1 MTREEKEAQVALLKE
16 KIATHPHF
24 YIADIGGL
32 NASQT
37 VELRRRCF
45 EQSIELRVV
54 RNTLFHKALEASDRA
69 DFSPVY
75 DSLKGSTCILFSEVG
90 NVPARLIKSL
100 RAVKWEKPVLK
111 AAYVEESFYVGE
123 DQLETL
129 STLKSHDELIG
140 DIVMLLQS
148 PIRNVVSALQSGG
161 SKISGVLKT
170 LSEREA

>member
-1 MTREEKEAQVALLKE
+1 MTREEKEAQVSLLQE
-16 KIATHPHF
+16 KIASSPHF
-24 YIADIGGL
+24 YIADIDGL

-37 VELRRRCF
+37 VELRRKCY
-45 EQSIELRVV
+45 EQSVELRVV
-54 RNTLFHKALEASDRA
+54 RNTLFHRALEASEKA
-69 DFSPVY
+69 DFSPLY
-75 DSLKGSTCILFSEVG
+75 DSLKGNTCVLFSEVG

-100 RAVKWEKPVLK
+100 RTVKWEKPVLK
-111 AAYVEESFYVGE
+111 AAYVEESFYVG
-123 DQLETL
+123 DAQLETL

-161 SKISGVLKT
+161 AKISGVLKT

>member
-37 VELRRRCF
+37 VELRRKCF

-111 AAYVEESFYVGE
+111 AAYVGE

>member
-1 MTREEKEAQVALLKE
+1 MTREEKETQVALLKE
-16 KIATHPHF
+16 KIANNPHF

-37 VELRRRCF
+37 VELRRKCF
-45 EQSIELRVV
+45 EESVELRVV
-54 RNTLFHKALEASDRA
+54 KNTLLQKALEASDRD
-69 DFSPVY
+69 DFSSIY
-75 DSLKGSTCILFSEVG
+75 GSLSGSTCVLFSEVG

-100 RAVKWEKPVLK
+100 RAIRWEKPVLK
-111 AAYVEESFYVGE
+111 AAYVEESFYIGD

-129 STLKSHDELIG
+129 STLKSRDELIG

-148 PIRNVVSALQSGG
+148 PIRNVVGGLQSGG

-170 LSEREA
+170 LSERGE

>member
-1 MTREEKEAQVALLKE
+1 MTREEKEKQIALLKE
-16 KIATHPHF
+16 KLDGHPHF
-24 YIADIGGL
+24 YIADIEGL

-37 VELRRRCF
+37 MQLRKKCF
-45 EQSIELRVV
+45 EESVELRVV
-54 RNTLFHKALEASDRA
+54 RNTLFHKALESSDRV

-75 DSLKGSTCILFSEVG
+75 DALKGTTCVLFSEVG

-100 RAVKWEKPVLK
+100 RGMKWEKPVLK
-111 AAYVEESFYVGE
+111 AAYVEESFYVGD
-123 DQLETL
+123 DQLEVL

-148 PIRNVVSALQSGG
+148 PMRNVVGALQSGG

-170 LSEREA
+170 LSERE